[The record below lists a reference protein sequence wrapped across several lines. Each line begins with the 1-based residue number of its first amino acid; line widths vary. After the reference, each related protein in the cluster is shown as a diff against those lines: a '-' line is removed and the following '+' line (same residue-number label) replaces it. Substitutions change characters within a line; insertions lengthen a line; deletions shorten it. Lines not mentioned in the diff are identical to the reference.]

1 MHYLLIY
8 DVVPDYVERRGQFRD
23 QHLRLAWQ
31 ASDRGEIILAGALGD
46 PVDGAALL
54 FSGDSAEVARNFAR
68 NDPYVK
74 NGLVTRW
81 EVRVLYELYHQDKT
95 TATAIGQEL
104 ALDAGYLSRILRG
117 FHRRGLLGR
126 EASSTDGRQTLLRL
140 SASGRRVFEGIE
152 ARQRAAV
159 VKMLEP
165 MPTTDRDQLIGAM
178 HKIERLLGL
187 SSQPQVP
194 YVLRPHQP
202 GDIGW
207 VTHRQAVIYNEE
219 YGWDE
224 TFEAFVAEILSKFI
238 LDFKPKRERSWIA
251 DRDGEIAGSVFCA
264 EKSKSVA
271 ALRLLYV
278 EPSVR
283 GLGIG
288 SRLVDECISFARRT
302 GYSKLSLWTNS
313 VLHSARRIYERAAF
327 KLTESKPHH
336 SFGKDLVGQTW
347 ELEL

>member
-1 MHYLLIY
+1 MAAAVYWTTSSYSATLAEMSR
-8 DVVPDYVERRGQFRD
+8 PRRERRGPTPVPPRA
-23 QHLRLAWQ
+23 RVN
-31 ASDRGEIILAGALGD
+31 ASDKTGTQVATIREFNRFYTRQIGVLNREFLDTPYSLA
-46 PVDGAALL
+46 
-54 FSGDSAEVARNFAR
+54 
-68 NDPYVK
+68 
-74 NGLVTRW
+74 

-117 FHRRGLLGR
+117 FHRRGLLAR

-140 SASGRRVFEGIE
+140 SASGRRVFEAIE

-202 GDIGW
+202 GDLGL
-207 VTHRQAVIYNEE
+207 VTHRQAVVYNEE

-327 KLTESKPHH
+327 KLTESKPHR